1 MTDASR
7 TLRFTVDRLD
17 LETMTM
23 KPHTVEIVGP
33 TPPAMS
39 ADHIGEASNMVAPV
53 EAVACPHDAWS
64 VDSAGQQTHCV
75 DCGCAHPAPIKTSAD
90 TGELRERVAELAW
103 RFRGNE
109 RLGGPWYPGAKPTD
123 SPAMS
128 DCFGFADAI
137 LDLIQS
143 ERAGSPIGQND

>member
-1 MTDASR
+1 MTD
-7 TLRFTVDRLD
+7 TVRVPR
-17 LETMTM
+17 E
-23 KPHTVEIVGP
+23 P
-33 TPPAMS
+33 TEAML
-39 ADHIGEASNMVAPV
+39 EASNRAAMAF
-53 EAVACPHDAWS
+53 AGGDLSDADMTRLVWS
-64 VDSAGQQTHCV
+64 AMLAASPQGEGSSA
-75 DCGCAHPAPIKTSAD
+75 DPAPIKPSAD

-109 RLGGPWYPGAKPTD
+109 RLGGPWYPSAKPTD

-143 ERAGSPIGQND
+143 ERAG

>member
-1 MTDASR
+1 MSAETSSDASGIWR
-7 TLRFTVDRLD
+7 
-17 LETMTM
+17 ETSDASGRV
-23 KPHTVEIVGP
+23 H
-33 TPPAMS
+33 PPM
-39 ADHIGEASNMVAPV
+39 
-53 EAVACPHDAWS
+53 EAVAWRVRTSDGEGGFLIEATD
-64 VDSAGQQTHCV
+64 VIENGLTHWKE
-75 DCGCAHPAPIKTSAD
+75 CGWTVRPLYTHPTPIKPSVD

-109 RLGGPWYPGAKPTD
+109 RLGGPWYPSAKPTD

-143 ERAGSPIGQND
+143 ERVHR